1 MLGLILGISFVVF
14 AITWDGGH
22 LSAFVRLPVLGLVL
36 GGAFSA
42 TLSSYYPVQLWK
54 ALRGYGRAS
63 RLESRKARALVRLA
77 RYAYVAR
84 HQGLLQLEQESKNEP
99 EQVVSR
105 ALQALAD
112 GSSFEEAQCL
122 AEACASREVREIAMM
137 ERFLESIGGFCPTFG
152 LLGTVIGLVTMLA
165 GLKHSE
171 AMAQGIASAFV
182 ATFYGMFL
190 SNVVFLPWANR
201 ARETAK
207 EYERFVDN
215 LLLGVR
221 LVQSGTAPLLLAER
235 LKEAMGLTT
244 MPKLQTQEDKATDP
258 RVISLHGAKTQSESS
273 PAPGLK
279 KRLARLG
286 QS

>member
-1 MLGLILGISFVVF
+1 MLGLILAIACVVG

-22 LSAFVRLPVLGLVL
+22 LASFVRMPVLGLVL

-42 TLSSYYPVQLWK
+42 TISSYYPSQLWN
-54 ALRGYGRAS
+54 ALRGYRRAS
-63 RLESRKARALVRLA
+63 RIETRKSQALVRLT
-77 RYAYVAR
+77 RYAYVVR
-84 HQGLLQLEQESKNEP
+84 HQGLLQLEAEAKKEP
-99 EQVVSR
+99 EQVLSR

-112 GSSFEEAQCL
+112 GSSFEEAHCL
-122 AEACASREVREIAMM
+122 AEACAAREVREIGMV
-137 ERFLESIGGFCPTFG
+137 ERFLESVGGYCPTFG

-165 GLKHSE
+165 GAKE
-171 AMAQGIASAFV
+171 ADAMAGGIASAFV

-207 EYERFVDN
+207 EYEHFVGN

-235 LKEAMGLTT
+235 LKEAMGLSI
-244 MPKLQTQEDKATDP
+244 MPPLQTQEDKKARDG
-258 RVISLHGAKTQSESS
+258 RVVKIRSAQSDQSDQS
-273 PAPGLK
+273 LK

-286 QS
+286 

>member
-1 MLGLILGISFVVF
+1 MLGLILGIACVVC

-22 LSAFVRLPVLGLVL
+22 LAAFVRLPVLSLVL

-42 TLSSYYPVQLWK
+42 TISSYYPAQLWS

-63 RLESRKARALVRLA
+63 RLETRKSQALVRLS

-84 HQGLLQLEQESKNEP
+84 HQGMLQLEAEAKKEP
-99 EQVVSR
+99 EQVLAR
-105 ALQALAD
+105 AMQALAD
-112 GSSFEEAQCL
+112 GASFEEAHCL
-122 AEACASREVREIAMM
+122 ADACAAREIRDIGMI
-137 ERFLESIGGFCPTFG
+137 ERFLESIAGFCPTFG

-165 GLKHSE
+165 GAKQAD
-171 AMAQGIASAFV
+171 AMAGNIASAFV

-190 SNVVFLPWANR
+190 ANVVFLPWANR

-235 LKEAMGLTT
+235 LKEAMGLTF
-244 MPKLQTQEDKATDP
+244 MPPLQSREEKPGDS
-258 RVISLHGAKTQSESS
+258 RVVKIRNGQSEQ
-273 PAPGLK
+273 PAQALK
-279 KRLARLG
+279 KRFARLG
-286 QS
+286 

>member
-1 MLGLILGISFVVF
+1 MLGLVLGIACVVC

-22 LSAFVRLPVLGLVL
+22 LAAFVRLPVLALVL

-42 TLSSYYPVQLWK
+42 TISSYFPRQLWN

-63 RLESRKARALVRLA
+63 RLETRKSQALVRLS

-84 HQGLLQLEQESKNEP
+84 HQGMLQLESEAKKEP
-99 EQVVSR
+99 EQVVAR

-112 GSSFEEAQCL
+112 GSSFEEAHCL
-122 AEACASREVREIAMM
+122 AEACAAREIRDIGMV

-165 GLKHSE
+165 GAKQSD
-171 AMAQGIASAFV
+171 AMASGIASAFV

-190 SNVVFLPWANR
+190 ANVVFLPWATR

-235 LKEAMGLTT
+235 LKEAMGLTV
-244 MPKLQTQEDKATDP
+244 MPVLATQEDKSRGA
-258 RVISLHGAKTQSESS
+258 RVVKIQNGQ
-273 PAPGLK
+273 PDLK

-286 QS
+286 

>member
-1 MLGLILGISFVVF
+1 MLGLILGIACVVC

-22 LSAFVRLPVLGLVL
+22 LAAFVRLPVLSLVL

-42 TLSSYYPVQLWK
+42 TISSYFPAQLWS

-63 RLESRKARALVRLA
+63 RLETRKSQALVRLS

-84 HQGLLQLEQESKNEP
+84 HQGMLQLEAEAKKEP
-99 EQVVSR
+99 EQVLAR
-105 ALQALAD
+105 AMQALAD
-112 GSSFEEAQCL
+112 GASFEEAHCL
-122 AEACASREVREIAMM
+122 ADACAAREIRDIGMI
-137 ERFLESIGGFCPTFG
+137 ERFLESIAGFCPTFG

-165 GLKHSE
+165 GAKQAD
-171 AMAQGIASAFV
+171 AMAGNIASAFV

-190 SNVVFLPWANR
+190 ANVVFLPWANR

-235 LKEAMGLTT
+235 LKEAMGLTF
-244 MPKLQTQEDKATDP
+244 MPPLQSQEEKPGDS
-258 RVISLHGAKTQSESS
+258 RVVKIRNGQSEQ
-273 PAPGLK
+273 PAQALK
-279 KRLARLG
+279 KRFARLG
-286 QS
+286 

>member
-1 MLGLILGISFVVF
+1 MLGLILGIACVVC

-22 LSAFVRLPVLGLVL
+22 LAAFVRPPVLALVL

-42 TLSSYYPVQLWK
+42 TISSYYPSQLWN
-54 ALRGYGRAS
+54 ALRGYRRAS
-63 RLESRKARALVRLA
+63 RLETRKSQALVRLS

-84 HQGLLQLEQESKNEP
+84 HQGLLQLESEAKKEP
-99 EQVVSR
+99 EQVLAR
-105 ALQALAD
+105 AMQALAD
-112 GSSFEEAQCL
+112 GSSFEEAHCL
-122 AEACASREVREIAMM
+122 AEACAAREVRDIGMI

-165 GLKHSE
+165 GAKQSD
-171 AMAQGIASAFV
+171 AMASSIASAFV
-182 ATFYGMFL
+182 ATFYGML
-190 SNVVFLPWANR
+190 LANVVFLPWANR

-235 LKEAMGLTT
+235 LREAMGLTV
-244 MPKLQTQEDKATDP
+244 MPTLPSQEEKP
-258 RVISLHGAKTQSESS
+258 RGSRVVKIQNGQ
-273 PAPGLK
+273 PDLK

-286 QS
+286 

>member
-1 MLGLILGISFVVF
+1 MLGLILGIACVVC

-22 LSAFVRLPVLGLVL
+22 LAAFVRLPVLSLVL

-42 TLSSYYPVQLWK
+42 TISSYYPSQLWK

-63 RLESRKARALVRLA
+63 CLETRKSQALVRLS

-84 HQGLLQLEQESKNEP
+84 HQGLLQLETEARKEP
-99 EQVVSR
+99 ELVLAR

-112 GSSFEEAQCL
+112 GSSFEEAHCL
-122 AEACASREVREIAMM
+122 AEACAAREIRDIGMM
-137 ERFLESIGGFCPTFG
+137 ERFLESVGGFCPTFG

-165 GLKHSE
+165 GSKQSD
-171 AMAQGIASAFV
+171 AMAGGIASAFV

-190 SNVVFLPWANR
+190 ANVVFLPWANR
-201 ARETAK
+201 AREAAR

-221 LVQSGTAPLLLAER
+221 MVQSGTAPLMLAER
-235 LKEAMGLTT
+235 LKEAMGLTS
-244 MPKLQTQEDKATDP
+244 MPLLHTQEEKPRDSRVVKIRNGQPDP
-258 RVISLHGAKTQSESS
+258 
-273 PAPGLK
+273 PAQGLK

-286 QS
+286 

>member
-1 MLGLILGISFVVF
+1 MLGLILGIACVVC

-22 LSAFVRLPVLGLVL
+22 LAAFVRLPVLSLVL

-42 TLSSYYPVQLWK
+42 TISSYFPSQLWS

-63 RLESRKARALVRLA
+63 RLETRKSQALVRLS

-84 HQGLLQLEQESKNEP
+84 HQGMLQLEAEAKKEP
-99 EQVVSR
+99 EQVLAR
-105 ALQALAD
+105 AMQALAD
-112 GSSFEEAQCL
+112 GASFEEAHCL
-122 AEACASREVREIAMM
+122 AVACAAREIRDIGMI
-137 ERFLESIGGFCPTFG
+137 ERFLESIAGFCRTFG

-165 GLKHSE
+165 GAKQAD
-171 AMAQGIASAFV
+171 AMAGNIASAFV

-190 SNVVFLPWANR
+190 ANVVFLPWANR

-235 LKEAMGLTT
+235 LKEAMGLTF
-244 MPKLQTQEDKATDP
+244 MPPLQSQEEKPGDS
-258 RVISLHGAKTQSESS
+258 RVVKIRNGQSEQ
-273 PAPGLK
+273 PAQALK
-279 KRLARLG
+279 KRFARLG
-286 QS
+286 

>member
-1 MLGLILGISFVVF
+1 MLGLILSIACVLG
-14 AITWDGGH
+14 AIVWDGGH
-22 LSAFVRLPVLGLVL
+22 LAAFVRLPVLGLVL

-42 TLSSYYPVQLWK
+42 TISSFYPKQLWH
-54 ALRGYGRAS
+54 ALRGYRRAGQ
-63 RLESRKARALVRLA
+63 LETRKSQALVRLT
-77 RYAYVAR
+77 RYAYIVR
-84 HQGLLQLEQESKNEP
+84 HHGLLQLDTEVKKEP
-99 EQVVSR
+99 EQVLVR
-105 ALQALAD
+105 AMQALAD
-112 GSSFEEAQCL
+112 GSSFDEAHCL
-122 AEACASREVREIAMM
+122 AEACAAREVRDIGMV
-137 ERFLESIGGFCPTFG
+137 ERFLESIGGYCPTFG

-165 GLKHSE
+165 GAKE
-171 AMAQGIASAFV
+171 ADAMAGGIASAFV

-235 LKEAMGLTT
+235 LKEAMGLME
-244 MPKLQTQEDKATDP
+244 MPRIHQEEKP
-258 RVISLHGAKTQSESS
+258 RDSRVVKIRNGQADQKSEQQ
-273 PAPGLK
+273 GLK

-286 QS
+286 

>member
-1 MLGLILGISFVVF
+1 MLGLVLSIACVVG
-14 AITWDGGH
+14 AIVWDGGQ
-22 LSAFVRLPVLGLVL
+22 LAAFVRFPVLALVL

-42 TLSSYYPVQLWK
+42 TISSYYPKQLWN

-63 RLESRKARALVRLA
+63 RLETRKAQALVRFS

-84 HQGLLQLEQESKNEP
+84 HQGLLQLEVEAKKEP
-99 EQVVSR
+99 EQVVAR

-122 AEACASREVREIAMM
+122 AEACAAREVRDIGMV
-137 ERFLESIGGFCPTFG
+137 ERFLESIGGYCPTFG

-165 GLKHSE
+165 GAKQAD
-171 AMAQGIASAFV
+171 AMAGGIASAFV

-207 EYERFVDN
+207 EYERYVDN

-235 LKEAMGLTT
+235 LKEAMGLTY
-244 MPKLQTQEDKATDP
+244 MPRIQTQEEKP
-258 RVISLHGAKTQSESS
+258 RDSRVVKIRNGQADQKSEQQ
-273 PAPGLK
+273 GLK

-286 QS
+286 

>member
-1 MLGLILGISFVVF
+1 MVGLILGIACVF
-14 AITWDGGH
+14 CAITWEGGQ
-22 LSAFVRLPVLGLVL
+22 LSAFIRLPVLGLVL

-42 TLSSYYPVQLWK
+42 TISSYYPSQLWN
-54 ALRGYGRAS
+54 AMRGYRRAS

-77 RYAYVAR
+77 RYTYVAR
-84 HQGLLQLEQESKNEP
+84 HQGLLQLEQEAKKEP
-99 EQVVSR
+99 EQVVAR

-112 GSSFEEAQCL
+112 GSSFEEAECL
-122 AEACASREVREIAMM
+122 AEACAAREVRDIGMV

-165 GLKHSE
+165 GMKQSE

-235 LKEAMGLTT
+235 LKEAMGLTHT
-244 MPKLQTQEDKATDP
+244 PKLQTQEEKPNDSRVLRMPSPKAQPD
-258 RVISLHGAKTQSESS
+258 QS
-273 PAPGLK
+273 APGLK
-279 KRLARLG
+279 KKRLAPLR
-286 QS
+286 

>member
-1 MLGLILGISFVVF
+1 MLGLILAIACVVG

-22 LSAFVRLPVLGLVL
+22 LASFVRLPVLALVL

-42 TLSSYYPVQLWK
+42 TISSYYPSQLWN
-54 ALRGYGRAS
+54 ALRGYRRAS
-63 RLESRKARALVRLA
+63 RIETRKSQALVRLT
-77 RYAYVAR
+77 RYAYVVR
-84 HQGLLQLEQESKNEP
+84 HQGLLQLEAEAKKEP
-99 EQVVSR
+99 EQVLSR

-112 GSSFEEAQCL
+112 GSSFDEAHCL
-122 AEACASREVREIAMM
+122 AEACAAREIREIGMV
-137 ERFLESIGGFCPTFG
+137 ERFLESVGGYCPTFG

-165 GLKHSE
+165 GAKE
-171 AMAQGIASAFV
+171 ADAMAGGIASAFV

-207 EYERFVDN
+207 EYEHYVGN

-235 LKEAMGLTT
+235 LKEAMGLSM
-244 MPKLQTQEDKATDP
+244 MPALQTQEDKKARDS
-258 RVISLHGAKTQSESS
+258 RVVKIRTAQSDASDQS
-273 PAPGLK
+273 LK

-286 QS
+286 

>member
-1 MLGLILGISFVVF
+1 MLGLILAVACVIG

-22 LSAFVRLPVLGLVL
+22 LASFVRLPVLGLVL

-42 TLSSYYPVQLWK
+42 TISSYYPSQLWK

-63 RLESRKARALVRLA
+63 RIEARKSQALVRLT

-84 HQGLLQLEQESKNEP
+84 HQGLLQLEAEAKKEP
-99 EQVVSR
+99 EQVLSR

-112 GSSFEEAQCL
+112 GSSFDEAHCL
-122 AEACASREVREIAMM
+122 AEACAAREIREIGMV
-137 ERFLESIGGFCPTFG
+137 ERFLESVGGYCPTFG

-165 GLKHSE
+165 GAKQAD
-171 AMAQGIASAFV
+171 AMASGIASAFV

-207 EYERFVDN
+207 EYEQFVSN

-235 LKEAMGLTT
+235 LKEAMGLTM
-244 MPKLQTQEDKATDP
+244 MPALQTQEDKKTRDSRVVKMRTAQPDP
-258 RVISLHGAKTQSESS
+258 SDQS
-273 PAPGLK
+273 LK

-286 QS
+286 